1 MNQKLAVTALSLP
14 IDRYLK
20 NRSEELLRGDLRYVR
35 LFPLTLARPVEELV
49 RRRQRLFAKCDLLPA
64 GYGYQVF
71 FSRKLKLS
79 RTRVLGRTVEG
90 SFEILGISQH
100 SCLMASSLEPDVE
113 EQGPRLLANQT
124 YPYARRPFLT
134 SIDLVRLINDL
145 AEENSWKAISLD
157 VIGYDR
163 ETHKF
168 RRDMKRQSIDEALDE
183 MREQGRDLHRATISF
198 GSESEAEV
206 YRASFDRY
214 GTAAV
219 FRGPIFKTVLGFVL
233 PVLNKHYA
241 SCRKLAIGREKSIS
255 KQKMIQLVFPAGT
268 FGTHDKMAAICTALR
283 RGNGLSVST
292 IHLNPYLQAQVLDF
306 MAGEAVEVII
316 LDDNT
321 VSLIPRSENSRG
333 TLERVVSTV
342 FRFFGEGQVR
352 QGAVMPS
359 SRE

>member
-1 MNQKLAVTALSLP
+1 MNQKLAVTAVSLP

-49 RRRQRLFAKCDLLPA
+49 RRRQRLFAKCDLVPTD
-64 GYGYQVF
+64 YGYQVF
-71 FSRKLKLS
+71 FSRKLKPS
-79 RTRVLGRTVEG
+79 RTRPLGRTIEG
-90 SFEILGISQH
+90 CFEILGISQR
-100 SCLMASSLEPDVE
+100 SCLIASSLDSDAEA
-113 EQGPRLLANQT
+113 QGPRRLANRT
-124 YPYARRPFLT
+124 YPYAKRPFIT
-134 SIDLVRLINDL
+134 SIDLTKLINDL
-145 AEENSWKAISLD
+145 AEENGWEAVSLD
-157 VIGYDR
+157 AIGYDR

-168 RRDMKRQSIDEALDE
+168 RRDMKRQSIDEVLEE
-183 MREQGRDLHRATISF
+183 MKEQGRDLHRTTISF
-198 GSESEAEV
+198 GSGSEGEV

-219 FRGPIFKTVLGFVL
+219 FRGPLFKAVLGFL
-233 PVLNKHYA
+233 LRVLNKHDV
-241 SCRKLAIGREKSIS
+241 SCRDLAIRRENRLS

-268 FGTHDKMAAICTALR
+268 FETHERMAAICIALR

-306 MAGEAVEVII
+306 MTGEAVEVVI
-316 LDDNT
+316 LNDNT
-321 VSLIPRSENSRG
+321 VSLIPRSENCGG